1 MKKKMILI
9 ALAAAFAMLL
19 SGCGAS
25 ENAAPTEKQTVAAT
39 LEQDAITLDTKIDIS
54 KGYSVVFYRNSF
66 F

>member
-9 ALAAAFAMLL
+9 ALAAAFAMML
-19 SGCGAS
+19 SGCDAS

-39 LEQDAITLDTKIDIS
+39 LEEDAITLDTKNDIS